1 MNMRFNGET
10 ESIPKDADGTV
21 HYQGPLLKILAS
33 HIFFALLR
41 LTITLSSVFDS
52 HLTRATSWRRRP
64 MT

>member
-33 HIFFALLR
+33 HIFLHFLGSRLR
-41 LTITLSSVFDS
+41 CQASSILTSPEPRLGVGV
-52 HLTRATSWRRRP
+52 L
-64 MT
+64 